1 MTTEQ
6 TSNASPD
13 ESGWTARLAMES
25 ARKELFGALI
35 DSDPQMTVG
44 EANAQTDA
52 AIAAAYAV
60 ASESLSD
67 EDERLHATAQS
78 VSEKAAAL
86 TAA

>member
-6 TSNASPD
+6 TINTSSD

-35 DSDPQMTVG
+35 DSDPQMTAG
-44 EANAQTDA
+44 EANTQTDA

-60 ASESLSD
+60 ASETISD
-67 EDERLHATAQS
+67 ENERLQATSQS
-78 VSEKAAAL
+78 VSEKAAVL
-86 TAA
+86 TKA

>member
-6 TSNASPD
+6 TRNATPD

-44 EANAQTDA
+44 EANAQTDT
-52 AIAAAYAV
+52 AIAAAYAA
-60 ASESLSD
+60 ASETISD
-67 EDERLHATAQS
+67 ENERLQATAQS

-86 TAA
+86 TKA